1 MSENMGEWLKGAVA
15 VIAVVVFFYVFI
27 VYGIMIPYAERT
39 GCVNAGYAGTI
50 GYNDKTYC
58 VRIVDGNLD
67 AVPYTRISK

>member
-1 MSENMGEWLKGAVA
+1 MSEKIRNWFWGTVTIL
-15 VIAVVVFFYVFI
+15 AVVASFYVVI

-39 GCVNAGYAGTI
+39 GCINAGYSGTI

-67 AVPYTRISK
+67 AVPYTRIAK